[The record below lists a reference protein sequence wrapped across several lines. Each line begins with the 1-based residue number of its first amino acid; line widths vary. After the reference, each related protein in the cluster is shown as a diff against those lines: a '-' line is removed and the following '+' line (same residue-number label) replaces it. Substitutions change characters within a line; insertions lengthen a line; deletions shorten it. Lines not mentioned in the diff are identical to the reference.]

1 MFSVFLEIP
10 KFSRL
15 IIFGNTSGGGK
26 GRGEGEGGGG
36 GGCFRSKYP
45 KLNHPTETS
54 LKRKK
59 QSII

>member
-1 MFSVFLEIP
+1 MSNM
-10 KFSRL
+10 
-15 IIFGNTSGGGK
+15 G
-26 GRGEGEGGGG
+26 GGGG

-59 QSII
+59 QNII